1 MWKREKA
8 RTVLV
13 STEMMETGKP
23 LTEKDLPDLSAWKLT
38 PILSLQQ
45 AAFLWGGIDPAFTA
59 DWETAKRVHP
69 QQYQRAYIAQQAF
82 LGGIVQRTLTA
93 FELVLC
99 GYNYGDRYVAD
110 QKSDRFSIDEICPI
124 GTLVLRDVITEWARR
139 EQCLS
144 IRQVLQQERRRQNAP
159 PPPPVQHLPTPAPEP
174 VRLIEY
180 QPYQPTHENPAL
192 VIAMQLSS
200 EIWDKQQAGVR
211 PPKQLETQEFIR
223 KRYRELTGVEPL
235 QAEIDRIDRIA
246 RPPRFK
252 NQ

>member
-1 MWKREKA
+1 MSLDWVYETPPVKA
-8 RTVLV
+8 LSV
-13 STEMMETGKP
+13 
-23 LTEKDLPDLSAWKLT
+23 KDLPDVYVWRMPAF
-38 PILSLQQ
+38 LSLER
-45 AAFLWGGIDPAFTA
+45 AALLWGGINPTFTTLQ
-59 DWETAKRVHP
+59 EAKDREHP
-69 QQYQRAYIAQQAF
+69 QKYNWAYVTLQA
-82 LGGIVQRTLTA
+82 LLAATVLKTLRIYN
-93 FELVLC
+93 LVLFHE
-99 GYNYGDRYVAD
+99 GYGTVLVNQQNTDFTVND
-110 QKSDRFSIDEICPI
+110 ICASE
-124 GTLVLRDVITEWARR
+124 TMVLRDVLIEWARR
-139 EQCLS
+139 EPCPTL
-144 IRQVLQQERRRQNAP
+144 RQYLEQQQTAP
-159 PPPPVQHLPTPAPEP
+159 LNTTP
-174 VRLIEY
+174 LIEY